1 MKHLIIGGGAAGIK
15 AAEQIRS
22 LEKDSKITIIMEDMN
37 IHSRCMLHKYLSGE
51 RSVEEMSFIP
61 KEMEEKLNI
70 EFFRGYTISSVDT
83 DKKIVKIIPLNDQI
97 GEANSGAKI
106 EEVSYDRL
114 LIATGSNGFI
124 PPAPGLRE
132 AKNVYCFRHL
142 REAEIIRE
150 KAKDANDIAI
160 IGAGL
165 VGIDA
170 AYGMLERGKKVTVID
185 MALSII
191 PMQLCKK
198 AGDMYQKLF
207 EDDGCKFELGRK
219 VSDTKMDVNGNI
231 TSIILDN
238 GTEVKCDLVI
248 SAAGERAS
256 IKFLEGSAVKI
267 DRFIE
272 VDDHMRTNVKDV
284 YAAGNATGLSG
295 TWPNAKKEAEVAAY
309 NMCGYDK
316 IYDDTYAMKNTMNFY
331 GLATL
336 SLGSGKA
343 EESDRIIEQQDSFGY
358 RKAIIR
364 NGVLDSVVLQGKNLN
379 YAGVYQHIIKNK
391 INIQDIIKDN
401 ENKVFKLSFADF
413 YATDDRGQYVYA

>member
-1 MKHLIIGGGAAGIK
+1 MKHVIIGGGAAGIK

-61 KEMEEKLNI
+61 KEMEEELNI

-83 DKKIVKIIPLNDQI
+83 DKKIVRIIPLNEQD
-97 GEANSGAKI
+97 EANSSAKI
-106 EEVSYDRL
+106 EEVSYDKL

-170 AYGMLERGKKVTVID
+170 AYGMLERGKNITVID

-256 IKFLEGSAVKI
+256 IKFLEGSSIKI

-316 IYDDTYAMKNTMNFY
+316 VYDDTYAMKNTMNFY

-343 EESDRIIEQQDSFGY
+343 EEGDRVIEQQDSFGY
-358 RKAIIR
+358 RRAIIR

-391 INIQDIIKDN
+391 INIQDIIKDS

>member
-1 MKHLIIGGGAAGIK
+1 MKHVIIGGGAAGIK

-61 KEMEEKLNI
+61 KEMEEELNI

-83 DKKIVKIIPLNDQI
+83 DKKIVNIIPLNDQI
-97 GEANSGAKI
+97 SEVNSSAKI
-106 EEVSYDRL
+106 EEVSYDKL

-142 REAEIIRE
+142 REAEKIRE

-170 AYGMLERGKKVTVID
+170 AYGMLERGKNVTVID

-256 IKFLEGSAVKI
+256 IKFLEGSLIKI

-316 IYDDTYAMKNTMNFY
+316 VYDDTYAMKNTMNFY

-343 EESDRIIEQQDSFGY
+343 EEGDRVIEQQDSFGY
-358 RKAIIR
+358 RRAIIR

>member
-1 MKHLIIGGGAAGIK
+1 MKHVIIGGGAAGIK

-51 RSVEEMSFIP
+51 RSVEEMSFVP
-61 KEMEEKLNI
+61 KEMEEELNI

-83 DKKIVKIIPLNDQI
+83 DKKIVSIIPLNDQI
-97 GEANSGAKI
+97 SEANSSAKI
-106 EEVSYDRL
+106 EEVSYDKL

-142 REAEIIRE
+142 REAKIIRD
-150 KAKDANDIAI
+150 KAKDANNIAI

-170 AYGMLERGKKVTVID
+170 AYGMLERDKNVTVID

-316 IYDDTYAMKNTMNFY
+316 VYDDTYAMKNTMNFY

-343 EESDRIIEQQDSFGY
+343 EEGDRVIEQQDSFGY
-358 RKAIIR
+358 RRAIIR
-364 NGVLDSVVLQGKNLN
+364 NGVLDSIVLQGKNLN
-379 YAGVYQHIIKNK
+379 YAGVYQYIIKNK

-413 YATDDRGQYVYA
+413 YATDGRGQYVYA

>member
-51 RSVEEMSFIP
+51 RSVEEMSFVP
-61 KEMEEKLNI
+61 KEMEEELNI

-106 EEVSYDRL
+106 EEVSYDKL

-219 VSDTKMDVNGNI
+219 VSDTKMDVNGNL

-343 EESDRIIEQQDSFGY
+343 EEGDRVIEQQDSFGY

>member
-61 KEMEEKLNI
+61 KEMEEELNI

-97 GEANSGAKI
+97 SEANSSAKI

-198 AGDMYQKLF
+198 AGDMYQRLF

-343 EESDRIIEQQDSFGY
+343 EEGDRVIEQQDSFGY

>member
-1 MKHLIIGGGAAGIK
+1 MKHVIIGGGAAGIK

-61 KEMEEKLNI
+61 KEMEEELNI

-83 DKKIVKIIPLNDQI
+83 DKKIVSIIPLNDQI
-97 GEANSGAKI
+97 SGANSSAKI
-106 EEVSYDRL
+106 EEVSYDKL

-170 AYGMLERGKKVTVID
+170 AYGMLERGKNVTVID

-316 IYDDTYAMKNTMNFY
+316 VYDDTYAMKNTMNFY

-343 EESDRIIEQQDSFGY
+343 EEGDRVIEQQDSFGY
-358 RKAIIR
+358 RRAIIR
-364 NGVLDSVVLQGKNLN
+364 NGVLDSIVLQGKNLN
-379 YAGVYQHIIKNK
+379 YAGVYQYIIKNK

-413 YATDDRGQYVYA
+413 YATDGRGQYVYA

>member
-1 MKHLIIGGGAAGIK
+1 MKHVIIGGGAAGIK

-61 KEMEEKLNI
+61 KEMEEELNI

-83 DKKIVKIIPLNDQI
+83 DKKIVSIIPLNDQI
-97 GEANSGAKI
+97 SGANSSAKI
-106 EEVSYDRL
+106 EEVSYDKL

-170 AYGMLERGKKVTVID
+170 AYGMLERGKNVTVID

-256 IKFLEGSAVKI
+256 IKFLERSLIKI

-316 IYDDTYAMKNTMNFY
+316 VYDDTYAMKNTMNFY

-343 EESDRIIEQQDSFGY
+343 EEGDRVIEQQDSFGY
-358 RKAIIR
+358 RRAIIR

-391 INIQDIIKDN
+391 INIQDIIKDS

>member
-61 KEMEEKLNI
+61 KEMEEELNI

-83 DKKIVKIIPLNDQI
+83 DKKIVSIIPLNDQI
-97 GEANSGAKI
+97 SEANSSAKI
-106 EEVSYDRL
+106 EEVSYDKL

-150 KAKDANDIAI
+150 KAKDANNIAI

-170 AYGMLERGKKVTVID
+170 AYGMLERGKNVTVID

-316 IYDDTYAMKNTMNFY
+316 VYDDTYAMKNTMNFY

-343 EESDRIIEQQDSFGY
+343 EEGDRVIEQQDSFGY
-358 RKAIIR
+358 RRAIIR

-391 INIQDIIKDN
+391 INIQDIIKDS

>member
-1 MKHLIIGGGAAGIK
+1 MKHVIIGGGAAGIK

-61 KEMEEKLNI
+61 KEMEEELNI

-83 DKKIVKIIPLNDQI
+83 DKKIVSIIPLNDQI
-97 GEANSGAKI
+97 SGANSSAKI
-106 EEVSYDRL
+106 EEVSYDKL

-170 AYGMLERGKKVTVID
+170 AYGMLERGKNVTVID

-256 IKFLEGSAVKI
+256 IKFLEGSSIKI

-316 IYDDTYAMKNTMNFY
+316 VYDDTYAMKNTMNFY

-343 EESDRIIEQQDSFGY
+343 EEGDRVIEQQDSFGY
-358 RKAIIR
+358 RRAIIR

-391 INIQDIIKDN
+391 INIQDIIKDS

>member
-61 KEMEEKLNI
+61 KEMEEELNI

-83 DKKIVKIIPLNDQI
+83 DKKIVSIIPLNDQI
-97 GEANSGAKI
+97 SEANSSAKI
-106 EEVSYDRL
+106 EEVSYDKL

-170 AYGMLERGKKVTVID
+170 AYGMLERGKNITVID

-256 IKFLEGSAVKI
+256 IKFLEGSSIKI

-316 IYDDTYAMKNTMNFY
+316 VYDDTYAMKNTMNFY

-343 EESDRIIEQQDSFGY
+343 EEGDRVIEQQDSFGY
-358 RKAIIR
+358 RRAIIR

-391 INIQDIIKDN
+391 INIQDIIKDS

>member
-51 RSVEEMSFIP
+51 RSVEEMSFVP
-61 KEMEEKLNI
+61 KEMEEELNI

-83 DKKIVKIIPLNDQI
+83 DKKIVSIIPLNDQI
-97 GEANSGAKI
+97 SEANSSAKI
-106 EEVSYDRL
+106 EEVSYDKL

-170 AYGMLERGKKVTVID
+170 AYGMLERGKNVTVID

-256 IKFLEGSAVKI
+256 IKFLEGSLIKI

-316 IYDDTYAMKNTMNFY
+316 VYDDTYAMKNTMNFY

-343 EESDRIIEQQDSFGY
+343 EEGDRVIEQQDSFGY
-358 RKAIIR
+358 RRAIIR

-413 YATDDRGQYVYA
+413 YATDGRGQYVYA

>member
-1 MKHLIIGGGAAGIK
+1 MKHVIIGGGAAGIK

-51 RSVEEMSFIP
+51 RNIEEMSFLP
-61 KEMEEKLNI
+61 KEMEEELNI

-83 DKKIVKIIPLNDQI
+83 DRKLVKIFPLKDQSDD
-97 GEANSGAKI
+97 EKAKQ
-106 EEVSYDRL
+106 EMEDVSYDKL

-132 AKNVYCFRHL
+132 AKNVHCFRHL

-150 KAKDANDIAI
+150 KAKDSEDIAI

-185 MALSII
+185 MATSII

-219 VSDTKMDVNGNI
+219 VSDTKMDSDGNI
-231 TSIILDN
+231 TAIILDN

-248 SAAGERAS
+248 AAAGERAA
-256 IKFLEGSAVKI
+256 IRFLEGSSIKI

-284 YAAGNATGLSG
+284 FAAGNATGLSG
-295 TWPNAKKEAEVAAY
+295 TWPNAKKQAEVAAY
-309 NMCGYDK
+309 NMCGFDK
-316 IYDDTYAMKNTMNFY
+316 TYDDTYAMKNTMNFY

-336 SLGSGKA
+336 SLGSGK
-343 EESDRIIEQQDSFGY
+343 EEEGDRIIEQQDSFGY

-391 INIQDIIKDN
+391 INIQDIIKDS

>member
-1 MKHLIIGGGAAGIK
+1 MKYVIIGGGAAGIK

-51 RSVEEMSFIP
+51 RNIEEMSFLP
-61 KEMEEKLNI
+61 KEMEEELNI

-83 DKKIVKIIPLNDQI
+83 DRKLVKIFPLKDQ
-97 GEANSGAKI
+97 ADDAKAK
-106 EEVSYDRL
+106 EEMEDVSYDKL

-132 AKNVYCFRHL
+132 AKNVHCFRHL

-150 KAKDANDIAI
+150 KAKDSEDIAI

-185 MALSII
+185 MAVSII

-207 EDDGCKFELGRK
+207 EDDGCKFELGIK
-219 VSDTKMDVNGNI
+219 VSDTKMDSDGNI
-231 TSIILDN
+231 TAIILDN

-248 SAAGERAS
+248 AAAGERAA
-256 IKFLEGSAVKI
+256 IKFLEGSSIKI

-272 VDDHMRTNVKDV
+272 VDDHMRTSVKDV
-284 YAAGNATGLSG
+284 FAAGNATGLSG
-295 TWPNAKKEAEVAAY
+295 TWPNAKKQAEVAAY
-309 NMCGYDK
+309 NMCGIDK

-336 SLGSGKA
+336 SLGSGK
-343 EESDRIIEQQDSFGY
+343 EEEGDRIIEQQDSFGY

-391 INIQDIIKDN
+391 INIEDIIKDD

-413 YATDDRGQYVYA
+413 YDTDDRGQYVYA

>member
-1 MKHLIIGGGAAGIK
+1 MKHVIIGGGAAGIK

-61 KEMEEKLNI
+61 KEMEEELNI

-83 DKKIVKIIPLNDQI
+83 DKKIVSIIPLNDQI
-97 GEANSGAKI
+97 SGANSSAKI
-106 EEVSYDRL
+106 EEVSYDKL

-124 PPAPGLRE
+124 PPAPGLKE

-170 AYGMLERGKKVTVID
+170 AYGMLERGKNVTVID

-256 IKFLEGSAVKI
+256 IKFLEGSLIKI

-316 IYDDTYAMKNTMNFY
+316 VYDDTYAMKNTMNFY

-343 EESDRIIEQQDSFGY
+343 EEGDRVIEQQDSFGY
-358 RKAIIR
+358 RRAIIR
-364 NGVLDSVVLQGKNLN
+364 NGVLDSIVLQGKNLN
-379 YAGVYQHIIKNK
+379 YAGVYQYIIKNK
-391 INIQDIIKDN
+391 INVQDIIKDN

-413 YATDDRGQYVYA
+413 YATDGRGQYVYA

>member
-1 MKHLIIGGGAAGIK
+1 MKHVIIGGGAAGIK

-51 RSVEEMSFIP
+51 RSIEEMSFIP
-61 KEMEEKLNI
+61 KEMEEELNI

-83 DKKIVKIIPLNDQI
+83 DKKIVSIIPLNDQI
-97 GEANSGAKI
+97 NEANSSAKI
-106 EEVSYDRL
+106 EEVSYDKL

-185 MALSII
+185 MAVSII

-256 IKFLEGSAVKI
+256 IKFLEGSSIKI

-316 IYDDTYAMKNTMNFY
+316 VYDDTYAMKNTMNFY

-343 EESDRIIEQQDSFGY
+343 EEGDRVIEQQDSFGY
-358 RKAIIR
+358 RRAIIR
-364 NGVLDSVVLQGKNLN
+364 NGVLDSIVLQGKNLN
-379 YAGVYQHIIKNK
+379 YAGVYQYIIKNK

>member
-1 MKHLIIGGGAAGIK
+1 MKHVIIGGGAAGIK

-61 KEMEEKLNI
+61 KEMEEELNI

-83 DKKIVKIIPLNDQI
+83 DKKIVSIIPLNDQI
-97 GEANSGAKI
+97 SGANSSAKI
-106 EEVSYDRL
+106 EEVSYDKL

-170 AYGMLERGKKVTVID
+170 AYGMLERGKNVTVID

-256 IKFLEGSAVKI
+256 IKFLEGSLIKI

-316 IYDDTYAMKNTMNFY
+316 VYDDTYAMKNTMNFY

-343 EESDRIIEQQDSFGY
+343 EEGDRVIEQQDSFGY
-358 RKAIIR
+358 RRAIIR

-391 INIQDIIKDN
+391 INIQDIIKDS

-413 YATDDRGQYVYA
+413 YATDDRGQYVYT

>member
-1 MKHLIIGGGAAGIK
+1 MKHVIIGGGAAGIK

-51 RSVEEMSFIP
+51 RGIEEMSFLP

-316 IYDDTYAMKNTMNFY
+316 VYDDTYAMKNTMNFY

-343 EESDRIIEQQDSFGY
+343 EEGDRVIEQQDSFGY

>member
-1 MKHLIIGGGAAGIK
+1 MKHVIIGGGAAGIK

-61 KEMEEKLNI
+61 KEMEEELNI

-83 DKKIVKIIPLNDQI
+83 DKKIVSIIPLNDQI
-97 GEANSGAKI
+97 SGANSSAKI
-106 EEVSYDRL
+106 EEVSYDKL

-170 AYGMLERGKKVTVID
+170 AYGMLERGKNVTVID

-256 IKFLEGSAVKI
+256 IKFLEGSLIKI

-316 IYDDTYAMKNTMNFY
+316 VYDDTYAMKNTMNFY

-343 EESDRIIEQQDSFGY
+343 EEGDRVIEQQDSFGY
-358 RKAIIR
+358 RRAIIK
-364 NGVLDSVVLQGKNLN
+364 NGVLDSIVLQGKNLN
-379 YAGVYQHIIKNK
+379 YAGVYQYIIKNK
-391 INIQDIIKDN
+391 INIKDIIKDN
-401 ENKVFKLSFADF
+401 ENKAFKLSFADF

>member
-1 MKHLIIGGGAAGIK
+1 MKHVIIGGGAAGIK

-61 KEMEEKLNI
+61 KEMEEELNI

-83 DKKIVKIIPLNDQI
+83 DKKIVRIIPLNEQD
-97 GEANSGAKI
+97 EANSSAKI
-106 EEVSYDRL
+106 EEVSYDKL

-170 AYGMLERGKKVTVID
+170 AYGMLERGKNVTVID

-256 IKFLEGSAVKI
+256 IKFLEGSLIKI

-295 TWPNAKKEAEVAAY
+295 TWPNAKKQAEVAAY
-309 NMCGYDK
+309 NMCGFEK
-316 IYDDTYAMKNTMNFY
+316 TYDDTYAMKNTMNFY

-336 SLGSGKA
+336 SLGSGK
-343 EESDRIIEQQDSFGY
+343 EEEGDRIIEQQDSFGY

-391 INIQDIIKDN
+391 INIEDIIKDD

>member
-61 KEMEEKLNI
+61 KEMEEELNI

-83 DKKIVKIIPLNDQI
+83 DKKIVSIIPLNDQI
-97 GEANSGAKI
+97 SEANSSAKI
-106 EEVSYDRL
+106 EEVSYDKL

-150 KAKDANDIAI
+150 KAKDANNIAI

-170 AYGMLERGKKVTVID
+170 AYGMLERGKNVTVID

-256 IKFLEGSAVKI
+256 IKFLEGSSIKI

-316 IYDDTYAMKNTMNFY
+316 VYDDTYAMKNTMNFY

-343 EESDRIIEQQDSFGY
+343 EEGDRVIEQQDSFGY
-358 RKAIIR
+358 RRAIIR
-364 NGVLDSVVLQGKNLN
+364 NGVLDSIVLPGKNLN
-379 YAGVYQHIIKNK
+379 YAGVYQYIIKNK

>member
-61 KEMEEKLNI
+61 KEMEEELNI

-83 DKKIVKIIPLNDQI
+83 DKKIVSIIPLNDQI
-97 GEANSGAKI
+97 SEANSSAKI

-142 REAEIIRE
+142 REAKIIRD
-150 KAKDANDIAI
+150 KAKDANNIAI

-170 AYGMLERGKKVTVID
+170 AYGMLERDKNVTVID

-316 IYDDTYAMKNTMNFY
+316 VYDDTYAMKNTMNFY

-343 EESDRIIEQQDSFGY
+343 EEGDRVIEQQDSFGY
-358 RKAIIR
+358 RRAIIR
-364 NGVLDSVVLQGKNLN
+364 NGVLDSIVLQGKNLN
-379 YAGVYQHIIKNK
+379 YAGVYQYIIKNK

-413 YATDDRGQYVYA
+413 YATDGRGQYVYA

>member
-1 MKHLIIGGGAAGIK
+1 MKHVIIGGGAAGIK

-51 RSVEEMSFIP
+51 RGIEEMSFLP

-170 AYGMLERGKKVTVID
+170 AYGMLERGKNVTVID

-238 GTEVKCDLVI
+238 GTEVKCDLAI

-316 IYDDTYAMKNTMNFY
+316 VYDDTYAMKNTMNFY

-343 EESDRIIEQQDSFGY
+343 EEGDRVIEQQDSFGY

>member
-61 KEMEEKLNI
+61 KEMEEELNI

-83 DKKIVKIIPLNDQI
+83 DKKIVSIIPLNDQI
-97 GEANSGAKI
+97 SEANSSAKI
-106 EEVSYDRL
+106 EEVSYDKL

-170 AYGMLERGKKVTVID
+170 AYGMLERGKNVTVID

-256 IKFLEGSAVKI
+256 IKFLEGSLIKI

-316 IYDDTYAMKNTMNFY
+316 VYDDTYAMKNTMNFY
-331 GLATL
+331 GLVTL

-343 EESDRIIEQQDSFGY
+343 EEGDRVIEQQDSFGY
-358 RKAIIR
+358 RRAIIR

-391 INIQDIIKDN
+391 INIQDIIKDS

>member
-1 MKHLIIGGGAAGIK
+1 MKHVIIGGGAAGIK

-83 DKKIVKIIPLNDQI
+83 DKKIVSIIPLNDQI
-97 GEANSGAKI
+97 SGANSSAKI
-106 EEVSYDRL
+106 EEVSYDKL

-170 AYGMLERGKKVTVID
+170 AYGMLERGKNVTVID

-256 IKFLEGSAVKI
+256 IKFLEGSLIKI

-316 IYDDTYAMKNTMNFY
+316 VYDDTYAMKNTMNFY

-343 EESDRIIEQQDSFGY
+343 EEGDRVIEQQDSFGY
-358 RKAIIR
+358 RRAIIR

-391 INIQDIIKDN
+391 INIQDIIKDS

>member
-1 MKHLIIGGGAAGIK
+1 MKHVIIGGGAAGIK

-61 KEMEEKLNI
+61 KEMEEELNI

-83 DKKIVKIIPLNDQI
+83 DKKIVSIIPLNDQI
-97 GEANSGAKI
+97 SGANSSAKI
-106 EEVSYDRL
+106 EEVSYDKL

-170 AYGMLERGKKVTVID
+170 AYGMLERGKNVTVID

-256 IKFLEGSAVKI
+256 IKFLEGSLIKI

-295 TWPNAKKEAEVAAY
+295 TWPNAKKQAEVAAY
-309 NMCGYDK
+309 NMCGFEK
-316 IYDDTYAMKNTMNFY
+316 TYDDTYAMKNTMNFY

-336 SLGSGKA
+336 SLGSGK
-343 EESDRIIEQQDSFGY
+343 EEEGDRIIEQQDSFGY

-391 INIQDIIKDN
+391 INIEDIIKDD

-413 YATDDRGQYVYA
+413 YATDGRGQYVYA

>member
-61 KEMEEKLNI
+61 KEMEEELNI

-83 DKKIVKIIPLNDQI
+83 DKKIVSIIPLNDQI
-97 GEANSGAKI
+97 SEANSSAKI

-142 REAEIIRE
+142 REAKIIRD
-150 KAKDANDIAI
+150 KAKDANNIAI

-170 AYGMLERGKKVTVID
+170 AYGMLERDKNVTVID

-316 IYDDTYAMKNTMNFY
+316 VYDDTYAMKNTMNFY

-343 EESDRIIEQQDSFGY
+343 EKGDRVIEQQDSFGY
-358 RKAIIR
+358 RRAIIR
-364 NGVLDSVVLQGKNLN
+364 DGVLDSIVLQGKNLN
-379 YAGVYQHIIKNK
+379 YAGVYQYIIKNK

>member
-15 AAEQIRS
+15 VAEQIRS

-61 KEMEEKLNI
+61 KEMEEELNI

-83 DKKIVKIIPLNDQI
+83 DKKIVSIIPLNNQI
-97 GEANSGAKI
+97 SEANSSAKI

-256 IKFLEGSAVKI
+256 IKFLEGSLIKI

-316 IYDDTYAMKNTMNFY
+316 VYDDTYAMKNTMNFY

-343 EESDRIIEQQDSFGY
+343 EEGDRVIEQQDSFGY
-358 RKAIIR
+358 RRAIIR
-364 NGVLDSVVLQGKNLN
+364 NGVLDSIVLQGKNLN
-379 YAGVYQHIIKNK
+379 YAGVYQYIIKNK

>member
-1 MKHLIIGGGAAGIK
+1 MKHVIIGGGAAGIK

-51 RSVEEMSFIP
+51 RGIEEMSFLP

-316 IYDDTYAMKNTMNFY
+316 VYDDTYAMKNTMNFY

-343 EESDRIIEQQDSFGY
+343 EEGDRVIEQQDSFGY

-413 YATDDRGQYVYA
+413 YATDDRGQYVCA

>member
-1 MKHLIIGGGAAGIK
+1 MKHVIIGGGAAGIK

-51 RSVEEMSFIP
+51 RGIEEMSFLP

-198 AGDMYQKLF
+198 AGDIYQKLF

-316 IYDDTYAMKNTMNFY
+316 VYDDTYAMKNTMNFY

-343 EESDRIIEQQDSFGY
+343 EEGDRVIEQQDSFGY

-413 YATDDRGQYVYA
+413 YATDGRGQYVYA

>member
-1 MKHLIIGGGAAGIK
+1 MKHVIIGGGAAGIK

-61 KEMEEKLNI
+61 KEMEEELNI

-83 DKKIVKIIPLNDQI
+83 DKKIVSIIPLNDQI
-97 GEANSGAKI
+97 SGANSSAKI
-106 EEVSYDRL
+106 EEVSYDKL

-170 AYGMLERGKKVTVID
+170 AYGMLERGKNVTVID

-267 DRFIE
+267 DRFID

-316 IYDDTYAMKNTMNFY
+316 VYDDTYAMKNTMNFY

-343 EESDRIIEQQDSFGY
+343 EEGDRVIEQQDSFGY
-358 RKAIIR
+358 RRAIIR

-391 INIQDIIKDN
+391 INIQDIIKDS

>member
-1 MKHLIIGGGAAGIK
+1 MKYVIIGGGAAGIK

-51 RSVEEMSFIP
+51 RNIEEMSFLP
-61 KEMEEKLNI
+61 KEMEEELNI

-83 DKKIVKIIPLNDQI
+83 DRKLVKIFPLKDQAND
-97 GEANSGAKI
+97 AKAK
-106 EEVSYDRL
+106 EEMEDVSYDKL

-132 AKNVYCFRHL
+132 AKNAHCFRHL

-150 KAKDANDIAI
+150 KAKDSENIAI

-170 AYGMLERGKKVTVID
+170 AYGMLERGKNVTVID
-185 MALSII
+185 MATSII

-198 AGDMYQKLF
+198 AGDIYQKLF

-219 VSDTKMDVNGNI
+219 VSDTKMDSDGNI
-231 TSIILDN
+231 KAIILDN

-248 SAAGERAS
+248 AAAGERAA
-256 IKFLEGSAVKI
+256 IKFLEGSSIKI

-272 VDDHMRTNVKDV
+272 VDDHMRTSVKDV
-284 YAAGNATGLSG
+284 FAAGNATGLSG
-295 TWPNAKKEAEVAAY
+295 TWPNAKKQAEVAAY
-309 NMCGYDK
+309 NMCG
-316 IYDDTYAMKNTMNFY
+316 IDTT
-331 GLATL
+331 
-336 SLGSGKA
+336 
-343 EESDRIIEQQDSFGY
+343 
-358 RKAIIR
+358 
-364 NGVLDSVVLQGKNLN
+364 
-379 YAGVYQHIIKNK
+379 
-391 INIQDIIKDN
+391 
-401 ENKVFKLSFADF
+401 
-413 YATDDRGQYVYA
+413 

>member
-1 MKHLIIGGGAAGIK
+1 MKHVIIGGGAAGIK

-61 KEMEEKLNI
+61 KEMEEELNI

-83 DKKIVKIIPLNDQI
+83 DKKIVSIIPLNDQI
-97 GEANSGAKI
+97 SGANSSAKI
-106 EEVSYDRL
+106 EEVSYDKL

-170 AYGMLERGKKVTVID
+170 AYGMLERGKNVTVID

-256 IKFLEGSAVKI
+256 IKFLEGSLIKI

-316 IYDDTYAMKNTMNFY
+316 VYDDTYAMKNTMNFY

-343 EESDRIIEQQDSFGY
+343 EEGDRVIEQQDSFGY
-358 RKAIIR
+358 RRAIIR

>member
-1 MKHLIIGGGAAGIK
+1 MKHVIIGGGAAGIK

-51 RSVEEMSFIP
+51 RGIEEMSFLP

-316 IYDDTYAMKNTMNFY
+316 VYDDTYAMKNTMNFY

-343 EESDRIIEQQDSFGY
+343 EEGDRVIEQQDSFGY
-358 RKAIIR
+358 RRAIIR

-391 INIQDIIKDN
+391 INIQDIIKDS

>member
-1 MKHLIIGGGAAGIK
+1 MKHVIIGGGAAGIK

-61 KEMEEKLNI
+61 KEMEEELNI

-83 DKKIVKIIPLNDQI
+83 DKKIVRIIPLNEQD
-97 GEANSGAKI
+97 EANSSAKI
-106 EEVSYDRL
+106 EEVSYDKL

-170 AYGMLERGKKVTVID
+170 AYGMLERGKNVTVID

-316 IYDDTYAMKNTMNFY
+316 VYDDTYAMKNTMNFY

-343 EESDRIIEQQDSFGY
+343 EEGDRVIEQQDSFGY
-358 RKAIIR
+358 RRAIIR
-364 NGVLDSVVLQGKNLN
+364 NGVLDSIVLQGKNLN
-379 YAGVYQHIIKNK
+379 YAGVYQYIIKNK

-413 YATDDRGQYVYA
+413 YATDGRGQYVYA

>member
-1 MKHLIIGGGAAGIK
+1 MKHVIIGGGAAGIK

-61 KEMEEKLNI
+61 KEMEEELNI

-83 DKKIVKIIPLNDQI
+83 DKKIVSIIPLNDQI
-97 GEANSGAKI
+97 SGANSSAKI
-106 EEVSYDRL
+106 EEVSYDKL

-170 AYGMLERGKKVTVID
+170 AYGMLERGKNVTVID

-256 IKFLEGSAVKI
+256 IKFLEGSLIKI

-316 IYDDTYAMKNTMNFY
+316 VYDDTYAMKNTMNFY
-331 GLATL
+331 GLVTL

-343 EESDRIIEQQDSFGY
+343 EEGDRVIEQQDSFGY
-358 RKAIIR
+358 RRAIIR

-391 INIQDIIKDN
+391 INIQDIIKDS